1 MDLLEH
7 TPATEPIPLVVLEVK
22 AAEYLQKRRL
32 GRSAVNR
39 ADVVVSK
46 SGREVELASPLEPQ
60 RQELQGNQMLVD
72 VTRDNRQA
80 YCKGYHLSLPSTFTD
95 RQFIRTISEKEF
107 ILSDPETAEVAFSFP
122 LPKIALKVHG
132 KYVASCSI
140 KGVQLA
146 NQTAQ
151 WQKKV
156 DEYLE
161 QHETRQQQMPDV
173 FDYR

>member
-1 MDLLEH
+1 MLE
-7 TPATEPIPLVVLEVK
+7 AK

-72 VTRDNRQA
+72 VTRDNRQT
-80 YCKGYHLSLPSTFTD
+80 YYKGYHLSLPSTFAD
-95 RQFIRTISEKEF
+95 RQFIRTISETEF

-122 LPKIALKVHG
+122 LPMIALKVHG
-132 KYVASCSI
+132 KYVASYSI

-146 NQTAQ
+146 NPTAQ
-151 WQKKV
+151 WQKKA

-161 QHETRQQQMPDV
+161 QYVTRQQQMPEV
-173 FDYR
+173 FDYQ